1 MMAVMTDL
9 NGNEVE
15 PDTLYTLATVSI
27 GIRAGQ
33 LYDGSEEPL
42 ALRAKPSQM
51 LKFLLEHRD
60 SVVSKDELA
69 KAVWPETLATDE
81 SISKCISEIRKVL
94 GEDSHS
100 VLETYP
106 KRGYRIHATAED
118 IPDRSVATRSRSK
131 NLQRW
136 ILLVSAPLLVSA
148 GYWAVKTNPLTVDST
163 QDSSIAL
170 TEQNQ
175 RRLET
180 IHTAS
185 EAAYN
190 ALLGARIAV
199 SRFTYKDSLEAQRL
213 FRTAI
218 EHDPSYALAH
228 AELGA
233 AFAIRLENSWTV
245 LTHADEA
252 RALFYANEAVRLDPE
267 LWMGHYA
274 LGRLNAVVTSQDLEA
289 ATAHLE
295 KAMSLHPAND
305 DIRVFLAVTQILKGQ
320 QTEAIPLLEAALAS
334 NPTPPF
340 WYYLSYGHALI
351 QAGHHEDAVA
361 PLLKCL
367 EQMPTSPYC
376 LRFQIA
382 KYALIGRIDD
392 AQWAAEEYGALG
404 FDVTIPA
411 ITANTQVQ
419 HPDNRAL
426 IVRGLRKAGI
436 PE

>member
-1 MMAVMTDL
+1 MMAGMTDL
-9 NGNEVE
+9 IGKEIE
-15 PDTLYTLATVSI
+15 PSTLYTLATVKLMV
-27 GIRAGQ
+27 RAGQ
-33 LYDGSEEPL
+33 LYDSSDEPL
-42 ALRAKPSQM
+42 ALRPKPSHM
-51 LKFLLEHRD
+51 LIILLKNRG
-60 SVVSKDELA
+60 SVVSKDSLA
-69 KAVWPETLATDE
+69 KAVWPDSVATDE

-94 GEDSHS
+94 GDASHS

-106 KRGYRIHATAED
+106 KRGYRIHATVED
-118 IPDRSVATRSRSK
+118 ILDNLHPSRSLSIFLK
-131 NLQRW
+131 RW
-136 ILLVSAPLLVSA
+136 ILIVSAPLIVAA
-148 GYWAVKTNPLTVDST
+148 GYWTINTTPLTN
-163 QDSSIAL
+163 SSA
-170 TEQNQ
+170 QNISITLAEPEE
-175 RRLET
+175 RGLNT
-180 IHTAS
+180 IHTVS
-185 EAAYN
+185 PAAYE
-190 ALLGARIAV
+190 ALLGARLAV
-199 SRFTYKDSLEAQRL
+199 SRFTYEDSLEAERL

-218 EHDPSYALAH
+218 ERDPGYALAH

-245 LTHADEA
+245 LTHADEE
-252 RALFYANEAVRLDPE
+252 RALYYANEAVRLDPE

-274 LGRLNAVVTSQDLEA
+274 LGRLHAVVAKQDLEA

-295 KAMSLHPAND
+295 KAMSLQPAND
-305 DIRVFLAVTQILKGQ
+305 DIRVFLAVTRILKGQ

-334 NPTPPF
+334 KPNPPF
-340 WYYLSYGHALI
+340 WYFLSYGHALV
-351 QAGHHEDAVA
+351 QAGRHEDAVA

-382 KYALIGRIDD
+382 NYALLGHIDD

-411 ITANTQVQ
+411 ITANTLVQ